1 MHENSKDGR
10 RRAGRR
16 HDWLADAGGPPRTP
30 LGSPVVSR
38 FAALSERIQADLRA
52 FGSGPHSPCSAYRL
66 QTLYLD
72 FGRRAK
78 AQELIDSVV
87 RAFEVPHPATPAAL
101 DPQLVEAARHGL
113 GDLDD
118 LVRWRGRLPQLSGRA
133 LMTALVFDAHFWNI
147 RLALEVVAGER
158 PLERFATATC
168 AFVAEQ
174 RVGHGLEGDP
184 RYYAPLPERE
194 PAFCYDSCLPAAG
207 AQSPQDS
214 PGPLLCTQGTCGM
227 LRVLEGFRFF
237 ASFPDEP

>member
-1 MHENSKDGR
+1 VHENSKDGHGK
-10 RRAGRR
+10 GRR
-16 HDWLADAGGPPRTP
+16 HDWLADAAEPPRTP
-30 LGSPVVSR
+30 LGNPLVSR
-38 FAALSERIQADLRA
+38 FEVLSQRIQADLRA

-72 FGRRAK
+72 FGCKAK

-87 RAFEVPHPATPAAL
+87 QAFEAPHPGTAAAR
-101 DPQLVEAARHGL
+101 DPRLLEAARRSVA
-113 GDLDD
+113 DLDD
-118 LVRWRGRLPQLSGRA
+118 LTRWRGRLPHLSRRA
-133 LMTALVFDAHFWNI
+133 LTTALVFDAHFWNI

-158 PLERFATATC
+158 ALERFATATC

-184 RYYAPLPERE
+184 HYYPPLRERE
-194 PAFCYDSCLPAAG
+194 PEVCYESCLPAVRPG
-207 AQSPQDS
+207 SSENP
-214 PGPLLCTQGTCGM
+214 PGPPICSQGSCGM